1 VLGWRDTPT
10 FASAIGRVA
19 RASQPYIQQI
29 FVGRPPGLDE
39 RCFRAQVVYRAQ
51 TRRERNPGS
60 RRRGRGTRFTFP
72 RFSCRTVV
80 YKGLVLASQLTNFY
94 RELSDPD
101 VVSALC
107 LVHQRFFDKHFSQLA
122 AAHPYRYIAHNGE
135 INTLRGNVNW
145 MHGAANRCWHRH
157 CLVDDLKK
165 TLSHRGAGGEPTPPA
180 STMHWSFLLQAG
192 RSLPH
197 AMAML
202 IPEAWAGNPHM
213 KPEKRAFY
221 EYHAA

>member
-1 VLGWRDTPT
+1 MTFLPVEKHARLRCEGILERIVREEGLSVLGWRDTPT

-39 RCFRAQVVYRAQ
+39 DAFERKLYIVRQ

-60 RRRGRGTRFTFP
+60 RRRGRRTRFTFP
-72 RFSCRTVV
+72 RFLAELSS

-122 AAHPYRYIAHNGE
+122 A
-135 INTLRGNVNW
+135 
-145 MHGAANRCWHRH
+145 GASVSLHR
-157 CLVDDLKK
+157 
-165 TLSHRGAGGEPTPPA
+165 A
-180 STMHWSFLLQAG
+180 
-192 RSLPH
+192 
-197 AMAML
+197 
-202 IPEAWAGNPHM
+202 
-213 KPEKRAFY
+213 
-221 EYHAA
+221 